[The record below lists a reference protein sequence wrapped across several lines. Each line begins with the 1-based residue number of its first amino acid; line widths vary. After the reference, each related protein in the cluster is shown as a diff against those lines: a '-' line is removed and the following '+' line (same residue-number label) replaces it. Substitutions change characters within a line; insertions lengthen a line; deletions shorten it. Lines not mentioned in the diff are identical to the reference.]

1 MLSNEMIQKLKKLA
15 ETEAACDDE
24 EFNPY
29 DVSGGNF
36 DDAYYAGS
44 NDGEILLARQIIAD
58 LVAEKM
64 K

>member
-1 MLSNEMIQKLKKLA
+1 MNPELIEKLKKLA
-15 ETEAACDDE
+15 ATEAACDDD

-44 NDGEILLARQIIAD
+44 TDGEILLARDILTELKI
-58 LVAEKM
+58 VY
-64 K
+64 